1 MISLEQKLAE
11 FRDAHALKGK
21 GQLAVALHITRL
33 ARENGLPID
42 PENLRTE
49 KEGQVKGLGKGRVQ
63 TILKDYGIARVLAE
77 EGGRTSRGS
86 LGNASDYAAFLNA
99 LHGEGAAELA
109 AIEGWWIERVR
120 EFFRG
125 KPLTLKFD
133 PGKSLRSIVGDL
145 LAQAV
150 KRQKDNPGT
159 TYAGT
164 VLQHLVGAKL
174 DLILAG
180 EGGSFGVAH
189 HGANVADAPTSRA
202 GDFVLD
208 DAAIHVTTAPSEAL
222 VRKCA
227 ANLEAGLRPVVVTI
241 AESRAGLESI
251 AKGFDIEG
259 RIDVI
264 EAEQFIAT
272 NLFEWGRFRNRFTK
286 EALIKIVNRY
296 NEIVAEHE
304 TDPSLKIEM

>member
-1 MISLEQKLAE
+1 MNSLERKLAA

-42 PENLRTE
+42 PESLRTE

-63 TILKDYGIARVLAE
+63 AILKDYGIMRVLAE

-99 LHGEGAAELA
+99 LHGEGAADLP
-109 AIEGWWIERVR
+109 AIERWWIDRVR
-120 EFFRG
+120 DFFRG
-125 KPLTLKFD
+125 RPFTLKFD
-133 PGKSLRSIVGDL
+133 AGKSLRSIVGDL

-150 KRQKDNPGT
+150 KRQKDNPGA

-174 DLILAG
+174 DLILS
-180 EGGSFGVAH
+180 EGDGVAH
-189 HGANVADAPTSRA
+189 YSANAADGPTARA

-222 VRKCA
+222 VRKCR
-227 ANLEAGLRPVVVTI
+227 ANIEAGLRPVVVTI

-251 AKGFDIEG
+251 AKGFDIDG

-272 NLFEWGRFRNRFTK
+272 NLFEWGRFQNRFTK
-286 EALIKIVNRY
+286 EALVKIVNRY